1 MAKKSVRAAQLPT
14 TQKAVLYARVSSKEQ
29 DKEGFSIP
37 AQQKLLT
44 EYAQQNKLVIEQE
57 FIDVETAKLAGRANF
72 GEMVRYLKTHPQIS
86 IVLVEKTD
94 RLYRNFKDYIC
105 LDELDIQIH
114 LVKEGVV
121 LSSDSKSSEKFVH
134 GIKVLMAK
142 NYIDNLSEEARKGQL
157 EKAEQGFWPSKAPL
171 GYRNV
176 AGPDGKRII
185 ALDPEISG
193 IVRHIFGWY
202 ATGTL
207 SLKEVSEKARAA
219 GLTYRRT
226 GAAVPVSAVHTML
239 RCLTYTGEFLW
250 NGRVYKGRHEPLV
263 SHELW
268 ERVQGVLDGRN
279 ARKIRKSKFEFA
291 FQGLI
296 SCGHCGCAMVGELKK
311 GQYVYY
317 HCTGYK
323 GKCGE
328 PYVRQEALEERFQ
341 EALAQLEFGDKVLEW
356 VTKALRESHVDEK
369 KEHDAAIARLQ
380 AEYDRL
386 QGRVH
391 AIYVDKLD
399 GRIDNHFFD
408 KLSGDWRKEQDRC
421 LREISLHQTADQSY
435 LEEGAQLLELAQGAA
450 GLFQKQN
457 AHEKRRLLN
466 FVLSNCTWK
475 GGELQTTF
483 RQPFDLLAQTTA
495 IIGSSAGR
503 KGLNSAAHPGWLGN

>member
-1 MAKKSVRAAQLPT
+1 MAKKSERAAQLPT

-44 EYAQQNKLVIEQE
+44 EYAQQNKLVVEQE
-57 FIDVETAKLAGRANF
+57 FVDVETAKLAGRASF
-72 GEMVRYLKTHPQIS
+72 GEMVRYLKTHPQIRV
-86 IVLVEKTD
+86 VLVEKTD

-114 LVKEGVV
+114 LVKEGVI
-121 LSSDSKSSEKFVH
+121 LSSESRSSEKFVH

-185 ALDPEISG
+185 APDPEISG

-207 SLKEVSEKARAA
+207 SLKDVSEKARAA

-226 GAAVPVSAVHTML
+226 GAAVPVSAIHNML
-239 RCLTYTGEFLW
+239 RCLTYTGDFLW
-250 NGRVYKGRHEPLV
+250 HGRVYKGRHEPLV

-279 ARKIRKSKFEFA
+279 AHKIRKSKFEFG

-296 SCGHCGCAMVGELKK
+296 NCGHCGCAMVGEVKK
-311 GQYVYY
+311 GKYVYY

-323 GKCGE
+323 GKCGD
-328 PYVRQEALEERFQ
+328 PYVRQETLEERFQ
-341 EALAQLEFGDKVLEW
+341 ETLARLEFGDKVLEY

-369 KEHDAAIARLQ
+369 KEHSAAIARLQ
-380 AEYDRL
+380 TEYDRL

-399 GRIDNHFFD
+399 GRIDNHFFEEF
-408 KLSGDWRKEQDRC
+408 SGDWRKEQDRC
-421 LREISLHQTADQSY
+421 LREISWHQTADQNY

-450 GLFQKQN
+450 RLFQKQS

-475 GGELQTTF
+475 GGELETTF
-483 RQPFDLLAQTTA
+483 RQPFDLLAKTTSMVA
-495 IIGSSAGR
+495 SSVGAD
-503 KGLNSAAHPGWLGN
+503 GLNSAAHSSWLGN

>member
-1 MAKKSVRAAQLPT
+1 MAKKSERVKQLPT
-14 TQKAVLYARVSSKEQ
+14 TQQAVLYARVSSKEQ

-37 AQQKLLT
+37 AQQKLLID
-44 EYAQQNKLVIEQE
+44 YAQQNKLVVEQE
-57 FIDVETAKLAGRANF
+57 FIDVETAKLAGRASF
-72 GEMVRYLKTHPQIS
+72 GEMVRYLKTHPQIR

-121 LSSDSKSSEKFVH
+121 LSGDSKSSEKFVH

-185 ALDPEISG
+185 APDPEISG
-193 IVRHIFGWY
+193 VVRHIFGWY

-226 GAAVPVSAVHTML
+226 GAAVPVSAIHTML

-341 EALAQLEFGDKVLEW
+341 ETLARLEFGDKVLEW

-380 AEYDRL
+380 TEYDRL
-386 QGRVH
+386 QSRVH

-435 LEEGAQLLELAQGAA
+435 LEEGAQLMELAQGAA
-450 GLFQKQN
+450 RLFQKQD

-495 IIGSSAGR
+495 IIASSASGE
-503 KGLNSAAHPGWLGN
+503 GLNSAAHPSWLGN